1 MSAEASKA
9 FLRRAKADTLL
20 LMGKV
25 LGVVGVL
32 LLVAACTP
40 SLVPAPIVTTPKFP
54 EYTQPPVPQAL
65 AASQALPRHERAWRF
80 FQAGDPRNSD
90 AEIAAALK
98 LDPGFFPAETLAGYL
113 DLTRNDPK
121 AAVAR
126 FDKAIELSGTYTPA
140 LIGRGEALV
149 AMEREGDAIA
159 AFGAALAVDP
169 NRTDLQRRIE
179 VLRFRALERNLAA
192 AREAAKAGR
201 ADDARRAYQS
211 AIESSPESA
220 FLYRELGAV
229 ERQSGAAD
237 PALSHFRKA
246 VELDPSDA
254 GSIAQ
259 VGELLEARG
268 DDAGALEA
276 YNKSLAVEPNDRVE
290 TRRDAL
296 IAKAELAKLPEEYR
310 AIESAPEVTRGD
322 LAALIG
328 VRLNEL
334 VLAMRSREPVVVT
347 DVRGN
352 WAENWITAVA
362 RAGVIE
368 SYANH
373 TFQPRATVRRAD
385 LAQAASRLLARLGT
399 PEQLRAWQNARAKF
413 TDISQGH
420 LAYPAASM
428 AVAAGVMTT
437 APDGSFLPSRL
448 VTGDE
453 AVQTIQRLQ
462 AMAESA
468 ARRDAGR

>member
-1 MSAEASKA
+1 
-9 FLRRAKADTLL
+9 
-20 LMGKV
+20 MGK
-25 LGVVGVL
+25 LPGIVGVL
-32 LLVAACTP
+32 LLAAACTP
-40 SLVPAPIVTTPKFP
+40 SLVPVPIVTTPKFP
-54 EYTQPPVPQAL
+54 DYTQPPVPQQL

-80 FQAGDPRNSD
+80 FQAGDARNTD

-113 DLTRNDPK
+113 DMTRNDPK
-121 AAVAR
+121 AALVR
-126 FDKAIELSGTYTPA
+126 FDKAVELSGTYTPA
-140 LIGRGEALV
+140 LIARGEALV

-192 AREAAKAGR
+192 SREAAKAGR

-310 AIESAPEVTRGD
+310 AIESATEVTRGD

-334 VLAMRSREPVVVT
+334 VLTMRSREPVVVT

-368 SYANH
+368 PYANH

-428 AVAAGVMTT
+428 AVAAGVMST

>member
-1 MSAEASKA
+1 
-9 FLRRAKADTLL
+9 
-20 LMGKV
+20 MGK
-25 LGVVGVL
+25 LSGIVGVL
-32 LLVAACTP
+32 LLAAACTP

-54 EYTQPPVPQAL
+54 DYTQPPVPQQL

-80 FQAGDPRNSD
+80 FQAGDARNTD

-98 LDPGFFPAETLAGYL
+98 VDPGFFPAETLAGYL

-121 AAVAR
+121 AALAR
-126 FDKAIELSGTYTPA
+126 FDKAVELSGTYTPA

-149 AMEREGDAIA
+149 VMEREGDAIA

-237 PALSHFRKA
+237 PAISHFRKA

-310 AIESAPEVTRGD
+310 AIESATEVTRGD

-368 SYANH
+368 PYANH

-428 AVAAGVMTT
+428 AVAAGVMST

-462 AMAESA
+462 AMAESS

>member
-1 MSAEASKA
+1 
-9 FLRRAKADTLL
+9 LPHAKAVTLL
-20 LMGKV
+20 SMRKLA
-25 LGVVGVL
+25 VGL
-32 LLVAACTP
+32 LLLAAACTP
-40 SLVPAPIVTTPKFP
+40 SLVPVPVVTTPKFP

-65 AASQALPRHERAWRF
+65 AVSKATPRNERAWKF
-80 FQAGDPRNSD
+80 FQAGDARNAD
-90 AEIAAALK
+90 VEIAAALK
-98 LDPGFFPAETLAGYL
+98 LDPGFFPAETLGGYL
-113 DLTRNDPK
+113 DLTRKDPK
-121 AAVAR
+121 GALSR
-126 FDKAIELSGTYTPA
+126 FDKALELSGTYTPA
-140 LIGRGEALV
+140 LVGRGEALV
-149 AMEREGDAIA
+149 AMDREAEAIA

-179 VLRFRALERNLAA
+179 VLRFRGLERNLAS

-201 ADDARRAYQS
+201 SDDARRAYQS

-229 ERQSGAAD
+229 ERQAGASD
-237 PALSHFRKA
+237 LALSHFRKA
-246 VELDPSDA
+246 VDLDPGDP
-254 GSIAQ
+254 GSVAQ
-259 VGELLEARG
+259 IGELLEATG
-268 DDAGALEA
+268 DDTGALEA
-276 YNKSLAVEPNDRVE
+276 YNKSLALEPNDRVE

-310 AIESAPEVTRGD
+310 AIESATEVTRGD

-328 VRLNEL
+328 VRLNAL

-347 DVRGN
+347 DVRGS
-352 WAENWITAVA
+352 WAENWISAVA

-368 SYANH
+368 PYANH

-385 LAQAASRLLARLGT
+385 LAQAASRLLARVGT

-413 TDISQGH
+413 ADISQGH

-428 AVAAGVMTT
+428 AVAAGVMSTT
-437 APDGSFLPSRL
+437 PDGSFLPSRL

-462 AMAESA
+462 TMADSA
-468 ARRDAGR
+468 ARRDAAR